1 MIIGIFIVSGKDG
14 NVNNNYDID
23 EKKNDSIVMIKKWE
37 NRFDSNEYDN
47 NIDKGDDHN
56 DSNGHDDNN
65 NKDYNNN
72 NNSNSNKKMQ

>member
-1 MIIGIFIVSGKDG
+1 MSIII
-14 NVNNNYDID
+14 DIH
-23 EKKNDSIVMIKKWE
+23 EKKNDSIIMIKKWE

-72 NNSNSNKKMQ
+72 NNSNSNKRMQ